1 MPWGISTV
9 PSPQESLWDAAGAM
23 APHSLLP
30 VAPEPPL
37 SGPSFLSGC
46 HMVSLSLNELCSAPI
61 HEKLSVA
68 LRQLV
73 QPGGQWC

>member
-1 MPWGISTV
+1 
-9 PSPQESLWDAAGAM
+9 M
-23 APHSLLP
+23 APHSPLP
-30 VAPEPPL
+30 VAPESPL
-37 SGPSFLSGC
+37 LGPSFLSGY